1 MVQLSA
7 SDLRGGLDEES
18 YRSWYA
24 EKRKADGRERTRRC
38 RARKADRAEIA
49 VQAALKV
56 SEGVPITLEH
66 CRARASRISANI
78 AKEIADFAYSRLEH
92 FDSNIQQLTFQK
104 FLGNSHIKR
113 LIPASLSNLDT
124 FMLQDSVLSSVR
136 EGLKDHLVGVKPSK
150 IVMAKDILCTF
161 ASSSQVGSG
170 RGLAGLLGVDRRN
183 ISKARSRR
191 QILDAGQDAFWLH
204 QRRSIRS
211 DSLADN
217 VKLVVQ
223 QWWENE
229 TTVSPNRKDIIS
241 FHEGLR
247 QWISHPTH
255 FLQCSQVQHR
265 NHFQLILIGQ
275 V

>member
-1 MVQLSA
+1 MVEVSV
-7 SDLRGGLDEES
+7 SDLYGGLDEES
-18 YRSWYA
+18 YRFWYA

-38 RARKADRAEIA
+38 RARKADRTEIG
-49 VQAALKV
+49 VQATLNI
-56 SEGVPITLEH
+56 SQGVPITLER

-161 ASSSQVGSG
+161 ASSS
-170 RGLAGLLGVDRRN
+170 
-183 ISKARSRR
+183 
-191 QILDAGQDAFWLH
+191 
-204 QRRSIRS
+204 
-211 DSLADN
+211 
-217 VKLVVQ
+217 
-223 QWWENE
+223 
-229 TTVSPNRKDIIS
+229 
-241 FHEGLR
+241 
-247 QWISHPTH
+247 
-255 FLQCSQVQHR
+255 
-265 NHFQLILIGQ
+265 
-275 V
+275 

>member
-1 MVQLSA
+1 M
-7 SDLRGGLDEES
+7 
-18 YRSWYA
+18 
-24 EKRKADGRERTRRC
+24 ERC
-38 RARKADRAEIA
+38 
-49 VQAALKV
+49 
-56 SEGVPITLEH
+56 
-66 CRARASRISANI
+66 CARASRISANI
-78 AKEIADFAYSRLEH
+78 AKEIVDFAYSRLGH

-104 FLGNSHIKR
+104 FLENSHIKR

-191 QILDAGQDAFWLH
+191 QVLDAGQDAFWLH

-211 DSLADN
+211 DSLVDN
-217 VKLVVQ
+217 VKLVV
-223 QWWENE
+223 
-229 TTVSPNRKDIIS
+229 
-241 FHEGLR
+241 
-247 QWISHPTH
+247 
-255 FLQCSQVQHR
+255 
-265 NHFQLILIGQ
+265 
-275 V
+275 